1 MRRLFVT
8 ATGTG
13 VGKTYVTR
21 LLLRRFSRLGYRVG
35 ACKAVETGVGEI
47 PTDAQSLMEEL
58 RELNPN
64 FSKFEARDLCAYTF
78 ALPAAPFCADTKRT
92 LDPTE
97 ILRKVSRLE
106 RNCDLMIVEGAG
118 GLMVPLTE
126 KYFMIDLAR
135 DLKAH
140 TLLVTPSGLGCINQ
154 TLLSLRALENAGLPY
169 DWCVNL
175 YEERQSFPEVTRPY
189 YDAAFDD
196 WWSVEE
202 GLDLFCRHFIERT
215 NHPSH
220 R

>member
-1 MRRLFVT
+1 MPRLFVT

-13 VGKTYVTR
+13 IGKTHVVR
-21 LLLRRFSRLGYRVG
+21 LLLRTFARLGYRVG
-35 ACKAVETGVGEI
+35 ACKAVETGVEEA
-47 PTDAQSLMEEL
+47 PQDARSLLEEL
-58 RELNPN
+58 YELNPD
-64 FSKFEARDLCAYTF
+64 FTGFEARDLCAYTF
-78 ALPAAPFCADTKRT
+78 PLPAAPFCADTEHS
-92 LDPTE
+92 LDPDR
-97 ILRKVSRLE
+97 ILHKVSDLE
-106 RNCDLMIVEGAG
+106 SHCDLLIIEGAG
-118 GLMVPLTE
+118 GLLVPLSE

-154 TLLSLRALENAGLPY
+154 TLLSLRALDHAGLSY

-175 YEERQSFPEVTRPY
+175 YEEQESFPKVTRPY

-202 GLDLFCRHFIERT
+202 GLELFCQRFVERT
-215 NHPSH
+215 K